1 MAIYYI
7 MSRTP
12 DRLMKK
18 MTVRL
23 SADIFDYCKSYG
35 SVIERFEVISLFNL
49 AGDQHSEVC
58 RFTIKEGIPVDQ
70 IQCNYV
76 SNLIVLQNR
85 GREYTCLVKGTFS
98 DDITKFLRTYG
109 SRFEPPVVFENDCLT
124 FSMAGDPEDFSTF
137 VKDAA
142 EKGWGLEILSVCDY
156 TPDASGIFEIL
167 TPKQKEVLLE
177 SYRSGFFDHP
187 RKINAG
193 ELAEKMGLHKTTL
206 LEHIHKAEK
215 RLIGHILEQVA

>member
-7 MSRTP
+7 ISWIP
-12 DRLMKK
+12 DRFMKK

-35 SVIERFEVISLFNL
+35 QVIERFEVVSLFNL

-70 IQCNYV
+70 INCNYV

-98 DDITKFLRTYG
+98 NDITRFLLTYG
-109 SRFEPPVVFENDCLT
+109 SKFEPPVVFENDCLS
-124 FSMAGDPEDFSTF
+124 FSMVGDPEDFNTF
-137 VKDAA
+137 VMDAA

-156 TPDASGIFEIL
+156 YPDASGIFDIL
-167 TPKQKEVLLE
+167 TPKQKTILLE
-177 SYRSGFFDHP
+177 SYHQGYFDHP
-187 RKINAG
+187 RRVNAG
-193 ELAEKMGLHKTTL
+193 KLAEKMGMHKTTL

-215 RLIGHILEQVA
+215 RLIGHILAQVA

>member
-1 MAIYYI
+1 
-7 MSRTP
+7 MSGKP

-35 SVIERFEVISLFNL
+35 QVIERFEVISLFNL

-58 RFTIKEGIPVDQ
+58 RFTLREGVQADQ

-98 DDITKFLRTYG
+98 DDITRFLLTYG
-109 SRFEPPVVFENDCLT
+109 SRFEPPVVFENDCLS
-124 FSMAGDPEDFSTF
+124 FSMVGLPDDLNTF

-156 TPDASGIFEIL
+156 NPGATGIFEIL
-167 TPKQKEVLLE
+167 TPKQKEILLE
-177 SYRSGFFDHP
+177 SYRSGFFEHP

-193 ELAEKMGLHKTTL
+193 ELAEKMGMHKTTL

>member
-1 MAIYYI
+1 
-7 MSRTP
+7 
-12 DRLMKK
+12 MKK

-35 SVIERFEVISLFNL
+35 QVIERFEVISLFNMV
-49 AGDQHSEVC
+49 DDVHSEVC
-58 RFTIKEGIPVDQ
+58 KFTIKEGIPVDQ

-76 SNLIVLQNR
+76 SNLIVLHSE

-98 DDITKFLRTYG
+98 DDITRFLRTYG
-109 SRFEPPVVFENDCLT
+109 AKFEHPIVFQDDCLT
-124 FSMAGDPEDFSTF
+124 FNMVGNPEDFHTF
-137 VKDAA
+137 VSDAA

-156 TPDASGIFEIL
+156 NPYVNGVFGVL
-167 TPKQKEVLLE
+167 TPRQKKILLE
-177 SYRSGFFDHP
+177 SYRQGYFDHP
-187 RKINAG
+187 RRVNAG
-193 ELAEKMGLHKTTL
+193 ELAEKMGMHKTTL

>member
-1 MAIYYI
+1 MGIYYI
-7 MSRTP
+7 MFRIP

-35 SVIERFEVISLFNL
+35 QVIERFEVVSLFNL

-85 GREYTCLVKGTFS
+85 GREYPCLVKGRFS
-98 DDITKFLRTYG
+98 DDITRFLLTYG
-109 SRFEPPVVFENDCLT
+109 SRFEPPVVFENDCLS
-124 FSMAGDPEDFSTF
+124 FSMVGDPEDFSTF
-137 VKDAA
+137 VRDAA
-142 EKGWGLEILSVCDY
+142 EKRWGLEILSVCDY
-156 TPDASGIFEIL
+156 NPGASGIFEIL
-167 TPKQKEVLLE
+167 TPKQKEILLE

-193 ELAEKMGLHKTTL
+193 ELAEKMGMHKTTL

>member
-7 MSRTP
+7 ISCTP

-18 MTVRL
+18 MAVRL

-35 SVIERFEVISLFNL
+35 QVIERFEVISLFNL

-58 RFTIKEGIPVDQ
+58 RFTVREGIPAEQ
-70 IQCNYV
+70 ISCNYV
-76 SNLIVLQNR
+76 SNLIVLQQK

-98 DDITKFLRTYG
+98 SDITRFLLTYG
-109 SRFEPPVVFENDCLT
+109 SKFEPPVVFENDRLS
-124 FSMAGDPEDFSTF
+124 FSMVGDPEDFNTF
-137 VKDAA
+137 VKDAG

-156 TPDASGIFEIL
+156 IPEISGIFAIL
-167 TPKQKEVLLE
+167 TPKQKEILLE
-177 SYRSGFFDHP
+177 SYRLGFFEHP

-193 ELAEKMGLHKTTL
+193 ELAERLGMHKTTL

-215 RLIGHILEQVA
+215 RLIGHLLAQVA

>member
-1 MAIYYI
+1 MAVYYI
-7 MSRTP
+7 MFRTP

-35 SVIERFEVISLFNL
+35 SVIERFEVVSLFNL

-58 RFTIKEGIPVDQ
+58 RFTIREGVPVDQ

-98 DDITKFLRTYG
+98 SDITKFLLTYG
-109 SRFEPPVVFENDCLT
+109 SKFEPPVVFENDCLS
-124 FSMAGDPEDFSTF
+124 FSMVGDPEDFNTF

-156 TPDASGIFEIL
+156 NPDAGGIFDLL
-167 TPKQKEVLLE
+167 TPKQKEILLE
-177 SYRSGFFDHP
+177 SYRLGFFEHP

-193 ELAEKMGLHKTTL
+193 ELAEKMGMHKTTL

>member
-1 MAIYYI
+1 
-7 MSRTP
+7 
-12 DRLMKK
+12 MKK

-35 SVIERFEVISLFNL
+35 QVIERFEVISLFTMV
-49 AGDQHSEVC
+49 DDMHSEVC
-58 RFTIKEGIPVDQ
+58 KFTIREGIPVDQ

-76 SNLIVLQNR
+76 SNLIVLQNK

-98 DDITKFLRTYG
+98 EDITRFLRTYG
-109 SRFEPPVVFENDCLT
+109 STFVHPIVFADDCLT
-124 FSMAGDPEDFSTF
+124 FNMVGTPEDFQTF
-137 VKDAA
+137 VSDAA

-156 TPDASGIFEIL
+156 NPHVNGIFDVL
-167 TPKQKEVLLE
+167 TPKQKEILME
-177 SYRSGFFDHP
+177 SYRRGFFDHP

-193 ELAEKMGLHKTTL
+193 ELAEKMGMHKTTL

-215 RLIGHILEQVA
+215 RLIGHILEQSV

>member
-1 MAIYYI
+1 MAVYYF
-7 MSRTP
+7 MSGIP

-35 SVIERFEVISLFNL
+35 QIIERFEVVSLFTL

-58 RFTIKEGIPVDQ
+58 RFTIREGIPVDQ
-70 IQCNYV
+70 ISCNYV
-76 SNLIVLQNR
+76 SNLIVLQHR

-98 DDITKFLRTYG
+98 EDITRFLVTYG
-109 SRFEPPVVFENDCLT
+109 SKFEPPVVFENDCLS
-124 FSMAGDPEDFSTF
+124 FGMVGDPEDFSIF

-156 TPDASGIFEIL
+156 SPDVSGIFDLL
-167 TPKQKEVLLE
+167 TPKQKEILRE
-177 SYRSGFFDHP
+177 SYRCGFFEHP

-193 ELAEKMGLHKTTL
+193 ELAEKMGMHKTTL